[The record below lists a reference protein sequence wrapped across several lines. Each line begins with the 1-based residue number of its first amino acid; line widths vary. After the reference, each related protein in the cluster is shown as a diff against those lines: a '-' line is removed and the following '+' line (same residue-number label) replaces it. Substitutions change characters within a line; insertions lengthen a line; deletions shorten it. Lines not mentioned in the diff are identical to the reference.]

1 MLLALGS
8 PATTGWAARP
18 APSQGPRC
26 SQRHGGA
33 SHPDSRLLS
42 RLYQTVAILST
53 SLDAGDVQE
62 VLEAGALSEG
72 MLYRWMGSVLEDVSP
87 GTVNEKLLT
96 HVQAALAVVAS
107 PT

>member
-1 MLLALGS
+1 
-8 PATTGWAARP
+8 
-18 APSQGPRC
+18 
-26 SQRHGGA
+26 
-33 SHPDSRLLS
+33 
-42 RLYQTVAILST
+42 
-53 SLDAGDVQE
+53 LDAGDVQE